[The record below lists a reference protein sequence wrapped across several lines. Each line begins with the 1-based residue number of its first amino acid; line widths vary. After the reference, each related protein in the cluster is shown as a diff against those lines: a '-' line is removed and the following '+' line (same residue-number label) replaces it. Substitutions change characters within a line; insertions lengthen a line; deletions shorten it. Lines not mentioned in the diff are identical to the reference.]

1 MPLVSLLLAP
11 EEQSTEQN
19 QDKSQRFIKGFVLKV
34 WYKYKNNSCYECGQ
48 TFCALFWLLFISY
61 SVPSVVYTHK
71 HKHTHTYSSS
81 VLFDPGHSHPSTSTR
96 AIRGLTLREH
106 CLPLGLRA
114 DDL

>member
-71 HKHTHTYSSS
+71 HKHTHTPIH
-81 VLFDPGHSHPSTSTR
+81 LPSCLTQVT
-96 AIRGLTLREH
+96 AIHQQVQEQ
-106 CLPLGLRA
+106 
-114 DDL
+114 